1 MTKVNL
7 GDLTGDLNSGEGFV
21 KFGDFFAKLSPLM
34 RADLLR
40 DWLYDI
46 TEAYEGARSEMYAE
60 MRVESDLEKME
71 SANGKS

>member
-1 MTKVNL
+1 MNTAMVGYLKANL
-7 GDLTGDLNSGEGFV
+7 DTGEGDVVFTE
-21 KFGDFFAKLSPLM
+21 FFERLSPLM
-34 RADLLR
+34 KADLLK

-46 TEAYEGARSEMYAE
+46 TEAYEEARSEMYVE